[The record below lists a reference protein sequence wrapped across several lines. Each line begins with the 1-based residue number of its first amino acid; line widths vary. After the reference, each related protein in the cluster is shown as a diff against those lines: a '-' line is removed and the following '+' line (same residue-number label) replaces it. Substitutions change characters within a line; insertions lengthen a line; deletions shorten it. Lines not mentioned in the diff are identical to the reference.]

1 MFVFWIVGRLQEVV
15 AHGRMN
21 GRNIMQLNEL
31 DYELN
36 QSEAVNFNEIQT
48 SFWVIGIFQFGPF

>member
-1 MFVFWIVGRLQEVV
+1 
-15 AHGRMN
+15 
-21 GRNIMQLNEL
+21 MQLNEL

>member
-1 MFVFWIVGRLQEVV
+1 MNRKFWCFESFVAYETVV

-21 GRNIMQLNEL
+21 GRNIMQLIEL

-36 QSEAVNFNEIQT
+36 QSEAVNFNEIL
-48 SFWVIGIFQFGPF
+48 S